1 MLKFQFPKKHIQNTS
16 EPQLVDS
23 LVLVG
28 DGMVA
33 TKCAL
38 HGVIYLWDLMATLA
52 ASGEGQQTITVTP
65 IRVLT
70 WSNTDN
76 YFMNMGCHSGES
88 TSKFFAVGIPVF
100 WNFFVTHTHTHE
112 KTGSPMRV
120 IK

>member
-1 MLKFQFPKKHIQNTS
+1 MQNTS

-28 DGMVA
+28 DSIVA

-38 HGVIYLWDLMATLA
+38 HGVIYLWDLMATLT
-52 ASGEGQQTITVTP
+52 ASGEGHQTITVTP

-76 YFMNMGCHSGES
+76 YFMNMGCHPGEC
-88 TSKFFAVGIPVF
+88 TSKFIAAGITFAIGIQVF
-100 WNFFVTHTHTHE
+100 
-112 KTGSPMRV
+112 
-120 IK
+120 